1 VTGSGA
7 DLAQVQYRPSAYSNP
22 MRVILR
28 GPLGYR
34 TSATVKLSANG
45 SSTGRLMLQ
54 TRVTLAVDRFVY
66 APCAAA
72 VAFVASGARA
82 LQSGRLSIYMLYML
96 AALVIALS
104 LVPILR

>member
-1 VTGSGA
+1 
-7 DLAQVQYRPSAYSNP
+7 

-34 TSATVKLSANG
+34 TSATVELSADG
-45 SSTGRLMLQ
+45 SSTGQLMLQ

-66 APCAAA
+66 TPCAAL
-72 VAFVASGARA
+72 VSWIASGARA

-96 AALVIALS
+96 AALIIALS